1 MAKERR
7 IENDEAYNR
16 SLAWLVTKAAILE
29 DPLLDPAEREK
40 LQRQYDYVAD
50 KVERYKRGQLVQMFP
65 GLREQYRILGWP
77 FDDPEAT
84 VSDKPTPSPP
94 PAESRSGPVAEAK
107 PAAAVALAGW
117 LDND

>member
-50 KVERYKRGQLVQMFP
+50 KVERYKRGCLVQMFP
-65 GLREQYRILGWP
+65 GLREQYRILGWS
-77 FDDPEAT
+77 FDEPGSEVPEAT
-84 VSDKPTPSPP
+84 NDLPVEPQ
-94 PAESRSGPVAEAK
+94 PASVAEA
-107 PAAAVALAGW
+107 PPAAVASLAGW
-117 LDND
+117 LDDD

>member
-50 KVERYKRGQLVQMFP
+50 KVERYKRGCLVQMFP

-77 FDDPEAT
+77 FDEPGSEAP
-84 VSDKPTPSPP
+84 DDL
-94 PAESRSGPVAEAK
+94 PAEPQSELVAEA
-107 PAAAVALAGW
+107 PSTVAAALAGW
-117 LDND
+117 LDDD